1 MTASP
6 VVVVTAQESQKQQQ
20 QVRPVSSPLKTLV
33 ASGQTSSNNGT
44 PKPTT
49 TTTTT
54 TVVPPSLDVAE
65 LMNEEEKRKYAKGKK
80 LGEGTYAIVF
90 LGHLRARPSTLV
102 AIKKIKVQKEYTEGM
117 APDAVRELKHLQE
130 LHHPNIISLLSVF
143 SSKDQNL
150 NLVLEYLP
158 LGDLEMLIRDTDRVR
173 YGAADIKAWMGM
185 LTRAVWFCHE
195 NFVLHRDIKP
205 NNLLIAADGEVKLA
219 DFGLARSF
227 ADAHQNMTANVITR
241 WYRPPELLFG
251 ARHYAGAVDVW
262 SVGTVFAELV
272 MRAPYLPGANEL
284 DQIKLICEAVGT
296 PTDDN
301 WPGVTTL
308 PEYTVPAQ
316 HPIRGR
322 DWYEMRFGTVGPDG
336 VDLLIGTLALDP
348 KRRITAR
355 DMLRHPW
362 WHADPKPTRKED
374 LPRKQSEKPA
384 AAADGKKRPGV
395 AAGTGADDEGRGA
408 KVARRLD
415 FGARN

>member
-1 MTASP
+1 MAVSP
-6 VVVVTAQESQKQQQ
+6 VVVVTANAQEQQHQQQ
-20 QVRPVSSPLKTLV
+20 QQQQQQTRPVSSPLKSLV

-44 PKPTT
+44 PKPTPSS
-49 TTTTT
+49 
-54 TVVPPSLDVAE
+54 TVVPPSLDLAE
-65 LMNEEEKRKYAKGKK
+65 LMNEDEKRKYAKGKK

-227 ADAHQNMTANVITR
+227 ADPHQNMTANVITR

-251 ARHYAGAVDVW
+251 ARHYGGAVDVW

-296 PTDDN
+296 PTEDN

-316 HPIRGR
+316 HPVRGR
-322 DWYEMRFGTVGPDG
+322 DWYEMRFGTVGSHG
-336 VDLLIGTLALDP
+336 VDLLLGTLALDP

-362 WHADPKPTRKED
+362 WHSDPKPTRKED
-374 LPRKQSEKPA
+374 LPQKQSSENTTTT
-384 AAADGKKRPGV
+384 ADVKKRPG
-395 AAGTGADDEGRGA
+395 AEDEGRGA
-408 KVARRLD
+408 KVARKLD
-415 FGARN
+415 FGSRN

>member
-44 PKPTT
+44 PKP
-49 TTTTT
+49 TTTT

-395 AAGTGADDEGRGA
+395 AAATGADDEGRGA